1 MNRISPRIPVSIY
14 GWLGAA
20 GFVLVTATLI
30 VLVLGVGFLNSSN
43 WPTGGDASSHLLYAW
58 LYAEELLFSGHI
70 TPWMP
75 EVFGGLPF
83 LSYYFPLPFIV
94 IAFLSKLIGVASAFK
109 WGGFLAAMLLP
120 GAVYIGGRYLLKLTW
135 VAAVFGAMG
144 ALAFVLHEQNLLY
157 TLLI

>member
-1 MNRISPRIPVSIY
+1 MSQWYRIKIKAT
-14 GWLGAA
+14 GWIGDIVFTLGAA
-20 GFVLVTATLI
+20 TLI
-30 VLVLGVGFLNSSN
+30 AMTLGVGFLNSSN
-43 WPTGGDASSHLLYAW
+43 WPTGGDAASHLLYAW

-94 IAFLSKLIGVASAFK
+94 IAFLSKLIGIASAFK

-120 GAVYIGGRYLLKLTW
+120 GISRS
-135 VAAVFGAMG
+135 
-144 ALAFVLHEQNLLY
+144 
-157 TLLI
+157 